1 MRLITGLGNPGR
13 RYRNTRHNVGFLA
26 IDKIAKDLSIRLRP
40 ASRSLM
46 RRSSILG
53 QGEFNGEKIIL
64 LEPQTYMNLSG
75 TDIGPLADEKRIA
88 PEDII
93 VICDDINLELGRI
106 RIRKSGG
113 SGGHNGLKSIIEN
126 LGTENFPRLRIG
138 IYTEGFTDKNLT
150 KYVLDEFNKEE
161 RILLDKILGVV
172 SEAVKVYLADG
183 IEAAMN
189 KFN

>member
-1 MRLITGLGNPGR
+1 
-13 RYRNTRHNVGFLA
+13 
-26 IDKIAKDLSIRLRP
+26 
-40 ASRSLM
+40 
-46 RRSSILG
+46 
-53 QGEFNGEKIIL
+53 
-64 LEPQTYMNLSG
+64 MNLSG